1 MASATDPDAM
11 MDGGMKRELDLLFD
25 SLMQAD
31 AQTSEASEASES
43 KKEEESE
50 KEDPSDTDA
59 ITSASFQ
66 YALEALGLN
75 PSPDEVA
82 AILAEVGVEPGQ
94 SITRAHFHDMVE
106 RNSEHDVGLHVV
118 AGLDGGTTPTTT
130 AAAADTSQDSTEG
143 LKRLQS
149 KGSVAMIEPHKISA
163 HSDMYW
169 VEFRKEGWADFPKGF
184 RIDPHNFVIEADVP
198 VSLHALGGGRLSTG
212 DVLVMLDAKGI
223 DKRLP
228 AEAVMGAIKK
238 RMAANGTVHLKFRRG
253 KDHADYKGEYFVAL
267 HEVPPLGEIEDG
279 EVLGPI
285 PLGGLADNEGI
296 EAGDTLM
303 AINNEAVAEFH
314 LGTTQFKS
322 MCDAGLA
329 RDGSLTLHLRH
340 SEHNVEAHHDAL
352 HPGLHKAG
360 FILCGGGCCRSG
372 RNPTATVEE
381 DNAIRSLADAV

>member
-149 KGSVAMIEPHKISA
+149 KGSVALLPLEIANPGTEAGVRSLTRRRETGA
-163 HSDMYW
+163 QGQL
-169 VEFRKEGWADFPKGF
+169 RKEMPKREDQRANSRRVGEGS
-184 RIDPHNFVIEADVP
+184 RRND
-198 VSLHALGGGRLSTG
+198 R
-212 DVLVMLDAKGI
+212 
-223 DKRLP
+223 
-228 AEAVMGAIKK
+228 
-238 RMAANGTVHLKFRRG
+238 RMCAPRT
-253 KDHADYKGEYFVAL
+253 
-267 HEVPPLGEIEDG
+267 
-279 EVLGPI
+279 
-285 PLGGLADNEGI
+285 
-296 EAGDTLM
+296 
-303 AINNEAVAEFH
+303 
-314 LGTTQFKS
+314 
-322 MCDAGLA
+322 
-329 RDGSLTLHLRH
+329 
-340 SEHNVEAHHDAL
+340 
-352 HPGLHKAG
+352 
-360 FILCGGGCCRSG
+360 
-372 RNPTATVEE
+372 
-381 DNAIRSLADAV
+381 